1 VILVFG
7 KKNMP
12 KKKDFAKKFFNKKI
26 TIGVVGLGY
35 VGLPLAIL
43 FAKKG
48 FKVFG
53 FDTDN
58 KKIEMLNQRKSYIER
73 ITDLNI
79 SLLLKKGEV
88 SSNFQNIAN
97 CNVLVVCVPT
107 PLKKNND
114 PDLSFIKKTL
124 LLIKNYLRP
133 NQILILE
140 STSYPGTTREE
151 LVEKLDKRFI
161 IGVDFFIGFS
171 SERINPGFNENSIH
185 KIPKVVSGYSKNCLI
200 LVSKF
205 YKLFFN
211 KVVKASSLEAAEFSK
226 LLENI
231 YRSVNIGFINEM
243 KLVADKMNLDI
254 FEIIKIAKS
263 KPYGFRAFHPG
274 PGVGGHCIPIDP
286 LYLYWKAKKIGISAN
301 FIKLS
306 SKTNFNVINFIKF
319 KILKILKEKKIK
331 KNNAKI
337 LVLGLAYKPNIDDL
351 RESGSIN
358 LMNRLLKES
367 IGKIQWSDPHINKVL
382 LINKFNYNKKGIV
395 INPKNLKFFDIVL
408 LMTDHDKFDYDMIY
422 KNSKAIIDCRGRYS
436 ADDKVTRA

>member
-1 VILVFG
+1 MI
-7 KKNMP
+7 KKNLI
-12 KKKDFAKKFFNKKI
+12 KNFFDKKI
-26 TIGVVGLGY
+26 SIGVIGLGY
-35 VGLPLAIL
+35 AGLPLAIL

-58 KKIEMLNQRKSYIER
+58 KKIETLNQRKSYIER

-88 SSNFQNIAN
+88 SSNFQNIEN

-133 NQILILE
+133 NQVLILE

-161 IGVDFFIGFS
+161 IGVNFFIGFS

-286 LYLYWKAKKIGISAN
+286 LYLYWKAKKNGISAN

-306 SKTNFNVINFIKF
+306 CKTNSNVIDFVKS
-319 KILKILKEKKIK
+319 KILKLLKDKKIK
-331 KNNAKI
+331 KINAKI
-337 LVLGLAYKPNIDDL
+337 LVLGIAYKPNIDDI
-351 RESGSIN
+351 RESGSIH
-358 LMNRLLKES
+358 LMNKLFEEN
-367 IGKIQWSDPHINKVL
+367 IVKIEWSDPHINRAL
-382 LINKFNYNKKGIV
+382 LINEYNYNKKKIDV
-395 INPKNLKFFDIVL
+395 NSKNLRSFDIVL
-408 LMTDHDKFDYDMIY
+408 LMTDHDKFDYDLIY
-422 KNSKAIIDCRGRYS
+422 RNSKAIIDCRGRYEV
-436 ADDKVTRA
+436 DNKVTRA